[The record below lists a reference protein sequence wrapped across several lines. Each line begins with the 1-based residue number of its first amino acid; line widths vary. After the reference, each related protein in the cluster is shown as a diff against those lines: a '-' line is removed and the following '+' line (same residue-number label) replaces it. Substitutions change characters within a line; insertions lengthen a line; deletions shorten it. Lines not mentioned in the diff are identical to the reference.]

1 MIKRIRGEIAT
12 KNLTPGRRVY
22 GERLL
27 RVKGEEYR
35 VWSPSRSKL
44 AAAIKKGLKNLPLE
58 STSRVLYL
66 GAAQGTTASHISDIV
81 TQGVVYC
88 IEFSAFALRKLLEV
102 ATYRKNMIPVLG
114 DARKPEGYAF
124 LLEEVDV
131 LYQDIAQPDQS
142 DILIKNAE
150 LFLKSRGYVMMAI
163 KARSINS
170 SLPPEK
176 VFSKEVKKLKK
187 AGFKVVQ
194 QLRLE
199 PYEKDHAFLLL
210 QKKT

>member
-1 MIKRIRGEIAT
+1 MIRRIKGEIAT

-27 RVKGEEYR
+27 KVKGEEYR
-35 VWSPSRSKL
+35 VWSPKRSKL
-44 AAAIKKGLKNLPLE
+44 AAAIKKGLKELPLE
-58 STSRVLYL
+58 NSSRVLYL

-102 ATYRKNMIPVLG
+102 ATYRQNMIPVLG
-114 DARKPEGYAF
+114 DARKPKEYAF

-131 LYQDIAQPDQS
+131 LYQDVAQPDQS
-142 DILIKNAE
+142 EILIKNAE
-150 LFLKSRGYVMMAI
+150 MFLKSKGYAMMAI

-170 SLPPEK
+170 SLPPER
-176 VFSKEVKKLKK
+176 VFAREIKKLKK
-187 AGFKVVQ
+187 AGFKVIQ

-199 PYEKDHAFLLL
+199 PYEKDHAFLLM
-210 QKKT
+210 QWK